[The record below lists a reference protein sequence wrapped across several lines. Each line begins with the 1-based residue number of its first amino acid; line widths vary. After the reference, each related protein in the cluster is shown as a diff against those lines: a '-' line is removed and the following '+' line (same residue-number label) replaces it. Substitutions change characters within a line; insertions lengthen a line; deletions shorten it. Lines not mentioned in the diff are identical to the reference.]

1 MEIIIYLVKVSA
13 LLSIFYGIYWV
24 FLRELT
30 FYSLNRVYL
39 LMGIIISAIVPLY
52 FIKKIVYIKPVVNE
66 IPYDISK
73 NLTVAQESNFQID
86 FVQVFIVL
94 YVITTLWFAFKLS
107 KNIIQVVSFLQKEQM
122 HREKNFYLV
131 NTQKTIEPYS
141 FFKWIVINPKEYNQD
156 EYNAIIQHEVAH
168 SKQWHSVDVII
179 GNLLCVLFWFNPVSW
194 LYKKAIIQNTE
205 YLADTEATKNVS
217 DKKMYQKLLLKIVC
231 ENNNLAII
239 NHFNQSLIKKRIVM
253 LNKNQSKTV
262 NFWKYMVVFPA
273 VIAFIFLFQQKVV
286 AQVKDTETRAEVV
299 GLSWDKNATEEE
311 FKSDAKLVQ
320 EQGVTL
326 EFKNVVRN
334 AKNEITSIDIYFK
347 DKMDEKRNMKN
358 FSNPNGIETIY
369 FKRTYDSKTGK
380 YFFGF
385 VSDKNTFDEDFN
397 FQPNHNSAAEAK
409 IVMISLDENDP
420 DEGFYSLKDEFKNF
434 GITIKVWGIKR
445 NSKNQIIEIHAQ
457 MNNEKGKTKTFDFK
471 NSKIPLKAIE
481 FSAPNDIYKN
491 GDDFDIKEVE
501 RSNVSRLEMFN
512 VEKVSNIRL
521 QKVELNQNEKNQE
534 IQSDMKINIDK
545 INTDVSLLTIEKE
558 NGNKKVILKNKT
570 VETDSNSNPLVVVN
584 GKIIQENSREYLEKL
599 NPETIKEINVLK
611 GEKATEKYGEK
622 AINGAIEIKLK

>member
-13 LLSIFYGIYWV
+13 LLSIFYGIYWM

-30 FYSLNRVYL
+30 FYNLNRVYL

-73 NLTVAQESNFQID
+73 NLTVVQESNLQID
-86 FVQVFIVL
+86 FVLVFIVL
-94 YVITTLWFAFKLS
+94 YVITTLWFAFKMS

-122 HREKNFYLV
+122 HREENFYLV
-131 NTQKTIEPYS
+131 KTQKTIEPYS
-141 FFKWIVINPKEYNQD
+141 FFKWIVINPMEYNQD

-194 LYKKAIIQNTE
+194 FYKKAIIQNTE

-262 NFWKYMVVFPA
+262 NFWRYMVVFPA
-273 VIAFIFLFQQKVV
+273 VIAFIFLFQQKVI
-286 AQVKDTETRAEVV
+286 AQVKDTETRVEVV
-299 GLSWDKNATEEE
+299 AFSWDKSATEEE
-311 FKSDAKLVQ
+311 FESDAKLVQ

-347 DKMDEKRNMKN
+347 DKMDAKRNMKN

-385 VSDKNTFDEDFN
+385 VSDKNTFEEDFPPSMDN
-397 FQPNHNSAAEAK
+397 VSLPNPENSKETKQKSEKQKDIKASIEYYK
-409 IVMISLDENDP
+409 LKNKNNEM
-420 DEGFYSLKDEFKNF
+420 LKDMKKNMLIIVNGKEYQDNDFNNFKFETNGTITRYEPKDAIEKF
-434 GITIKVWGIKR
+434 G
-445 NSKNQIIEIHAQ
+445 
-457 MNNEKGKTKTFDFK
+457 EKGKYGALVFTGNTT
-471 NSKIPLKAIE
+471 IQ
-481 FSAPNDIYKN
+481 NDIIAVEKSAINENPN
-491 GDDFDIKEVE
+491 GD
-501 RSNVSRLEMFN
+501 
-512 VEKVSNIRL
+512 KVLLLKKQNDVGVKVPGQSNIDAD
-521 QKVELNQNEKNQE
+521 N
-534 IQSDMKINIDK
+534 
-545 INTDVSLLTIEKE
+545 
-558 NGNKKVILKNKT
+558 
-570 VETDSNSNPLVVVN
+570 NPLVVVN

-599 NPETIKEINVLK
+599 NPETIKEMNVLK
-611 GEKATEKYGEK
+611 GDKATDKYKEKG
-622 AINGAIEIKLK
+622 INGVIEITLK